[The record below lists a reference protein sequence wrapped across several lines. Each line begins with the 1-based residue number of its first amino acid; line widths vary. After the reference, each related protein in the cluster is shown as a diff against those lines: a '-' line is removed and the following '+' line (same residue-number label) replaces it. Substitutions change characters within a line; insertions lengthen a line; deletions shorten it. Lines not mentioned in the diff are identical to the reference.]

1 MLPFAL
7 IWLAFPSIS
16 WQQHFLPSQ
25 LHYTFSLFPNRIKF
39 IRALEEIPLKRLLV
53 GATFGAF
60 LDSGARAIYLVEICK
75 SNIVN
80 ELGNPAWSRGGLL
93 LSKLGVGVIT

>member
-1 MLPFAL
+1 MEVLMRSPSKDYFLVRHLGRFL
-7 IWLAFPSIS
+7 IQGDDIS
-16 WQQHFLPSQ
+16 S
-25 LHYTFSLFPNRIKF
+25 
-39 IRALEEIPLKRLLV
+39 
-53 GATFGAF
+53 
-60 LDSGARAIYLVEICK
+60 EICK